1 MRNLTHPSYSMLPN
15 FTAKSSLEII
25 TTVKKRSFLES
36 IINIFHIDNFIDF
49 FVKSVIFAQKY
60 RDRKVLK
67 IENGL

>member
-1 MRNLTHPSYSMLPN
+1 M
-15 FTAKSSLEII
+15 EII

-36 IINIFHIDNFIDF
+36 IINIFHIDNFIDL

-67 IENGL
+67 IEKGL